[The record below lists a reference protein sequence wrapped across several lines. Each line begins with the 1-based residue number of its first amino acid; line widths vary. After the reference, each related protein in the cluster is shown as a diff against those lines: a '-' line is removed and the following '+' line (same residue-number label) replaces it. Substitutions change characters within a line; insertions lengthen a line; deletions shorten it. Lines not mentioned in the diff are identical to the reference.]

1 MSRNS
6 RRNRKNGVYWQTA
19 GYNAIMFQAFRTQI
33 INMALSRFKW
43 VNLPPTCDE
52 RFLEWT
58 LLLNGMATIAHPKK
72 RKGTFYSTQATQLG
86 AFNVYDNPVE
96 WQSFGNGGWRFNVTP
111 ANGVLVY
118 DNLAREP
125 LLPIL
130 ECYARELVDVMATK
144 RMNRQHQKIPFILT
158 GSQDQKLDMLN
169 LYKQVD
175 GGEPAVI
182 ATNSLSSI
190 GFNALQTGVEY
201 IGDELQAEFL
211 NIWNMIYT
219 ALGID
224 NQPFKAER
232 QIEDEVISATMPS
245 NMMALS
251 PLEAR
256 RDACRKLNER
266 FEPFLSNPLDVVWR
280 KDNQSEDYDLATSIS
295 ARAKAVNR

>member
-1 MSRNS
+1 M
-6 RRNRKNGVYWQTA
+6 
-19 GYNAIMFQAFRTQI
+19 
-33 INMALSRFKW
+33 
-43 VNLPPTCDE
+43 
-52 RFLEWT
+52 T
-58 LLLNGMATIAHPKK
+58 LLVNGMATIAHPKK
-72 RKGTFYSTQATQLG
+72 RPGTFYSTQATQFG
-86 AFNVYDNPVE
+86 AFNVYDNPVA
-96 WQSFGNGGWRFNVTP
+96 WQSFGNGGWQFNVTP

-130 ECYARELVDVMATK
+130 ECYTRELVDVMTTK
-144 RMNRQHQKIPFILT
+144 RMNRQHQKVPFILT
-158 GSQDQKLDMLN
+158 GSQDQKGDMLN

-182 ATNSLSSI
+182 ATNSISSI
-190 GFNALQTGVEY
+190 SFNALQTGVEY

-256 RDACRKLNER
+256 RDACRRLNER

-280 KDNQSEDYDLATSIS
+280 KDNASADYDLRTSVS
-295 ARAKAVNR
+295 ARTKAVNQ